1 MRNSRTL
8 TMNLLSLGISLV
20 VLGGIPSPEPLD
32 SASHTKTF
40 SIYFP
45 FDSSVYDSDY
55 LGNAESAASLA
66 AFSTLS
72 DRSASTPSW
81 RPPTPLR
88 RASMSTTARSPAAV
102 PHDSKSLFRVSF
114 RKWRANTN

>member
-1 MRNSRTL
+1 
-8 TMNLLSLGISLV
+8 MNLLSLGISLV

-45 FDSSVYDSDY
+45 FDSSVYDSAY

-66 AFSTLS
+66 GFLDLVGPERIDSVLATGERNTVSLPTLS
-72 DRSASTPSW
+72 
-81 RPPTPLR
+81 
-88 RASMSTTARSPAAV
+88 
-102 PHDSKSLFRVSF
+102 
-114 RKWRANTN
+114 